1 MYHRLILNCFYTI
14 KYNYIAMADN
24 IYKNS
29 DNYKREIDK
38 LTSTN
43 NEIGQSTAKTVNPE
57 DTKER
62 QTQDKKESTF
72 ENGSSGIKS
81 IVFGLFALIG
91 FIIIVYSIFTAVIG
105 EPLASVAETV
115 FIAALIGSFT
125 LVGTIVGL
133 IFLKK

>member
-1 MYHRLILNCFYTI
+1 
-14 KYNYIAMADN
+14 MADN

-43 NEIGQSTAKTVNPE
+43 NEIGKSTAKTVNPE
-57 DTKER
+57 KDTKEW

-72 ENGSSGIKS
+72 ENGSS
-81 IVFGLFALIG
+81 
-91 FIIIVYSIFTAVIG
+91 VYSIFTAVIG
-105 EPLASVAETV
+105 EPLASVADTV